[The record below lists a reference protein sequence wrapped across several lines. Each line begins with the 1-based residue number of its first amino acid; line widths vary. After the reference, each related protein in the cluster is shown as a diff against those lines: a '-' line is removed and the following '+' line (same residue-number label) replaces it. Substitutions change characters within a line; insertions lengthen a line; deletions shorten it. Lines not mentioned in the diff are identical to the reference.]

1 MKKLNFNYILT
12 VLDAL
17 HHLLPFELLLGFLW
31 GLCYSAIYIID
42 QEKSRASW
50 SILETIFE
58 RLRAG
63 QELLSMTMLIMALV
77 YMLILILILVIW
89 VRKDK
94 ISNFFRTI
102 NDTRKLR
109 QGMSILNPKIGE
121 VLLKQYRKA
130 LKTARCIVTK
140 DNIIISVQKT
150 NLEEVDRILQKKFL
164 FSGSYLCQTYNNLYV
179 FSDVA
184 DMPYPGNAYIIRGSR
199 CSSD

>member
-1 MKKLNFNYILT
+1 
-12 VLDAL
+12 
-17 HHLLPFELLLGFLW
+17 
-31 GLCYSAIYIID
+31 
-42 QEKSRASW
+42 
-50 SILETIFE
+50 
-58 RLRAG
+58 
-63 QELLSMTMLIMALV
+63 MALV

-121 VLLKQYRKA
+121 ELLKQYRKA